1 MHLSKY
7 EKRILIG
14 LICEEQ
20 SKQIIKN
27 PEVYQSDEYKKLEEL
42 KVKIKGEKKLKRSDT
57 DEQLIKCN
65 SLRKMKGES
74 IWNTE
79 NLKQN

>member
-42 KVKIKGEKKLKRSDT
+42 KVKIKGEKRLKR
-57 DEQLIKCN
+57 K
-65 SLRKMKGES
+65 
-74 IWNTE
+74 
-79 NLKQN
+79 

>member
-1 MHLSKY
+1 MLLSKY

-42 KVKIKGEKKLKRSDT
+42 KVKIKGEKKLKR
-57 DEQLIKCN
+57 E
-65 SLRKMKGES
+65 
-74 IWNTE
+74 
-79 NLKQN
+79 